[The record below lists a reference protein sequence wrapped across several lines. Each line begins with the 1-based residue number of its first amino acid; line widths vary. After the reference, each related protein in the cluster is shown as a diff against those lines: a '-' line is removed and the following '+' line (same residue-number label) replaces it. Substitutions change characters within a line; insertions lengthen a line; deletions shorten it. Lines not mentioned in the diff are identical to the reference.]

1 MAGEDF
7 EYRLKRLEDDSERN
21 SAQHREFYNAFKEL
35 EKQNTRTEE
44 RYNTIL
50 TALAE
55 TKTAIEELKGKPAK
69 RWDALVAAII
79 SAVVGIAVGLLLRGG
94 V

>member
-7 EYRLKRLEDDSERN
+7 EYRIKRLEDDSERN

-50 TALAE
+50 TTMSE
-55 TKTAIEELKGKPAK
+55 TKTAVEELKSKPAK
-69 RWDALVAAII
+69 RWDAIIAAAIT
-79 SAVVGIAVGLLLRGG
+79 GIVSFVIGLLLRGG
-94 V
+94 A